1 MEPVSRPKGPLPKE
15 TLTRVAIGFFSLLI
29 SLPCLSSSRGYTANV
44 LGRLSVCEKKKET
57 VNYSDEN
64 TDNTAN
70 NSSFSTFLSMWNH
83 NFANGRSEGS
93 KKRVVFSEKCP
104 NMIFEGM

>member
-1 MEPVSRPKGPLPKE
+1 MK
-15 TLTRVAIGFFSLLI
+15 
-29 SLPCLSSSRGYTANV
+29 
-44 LGRLSVCEKKKET
+44 KKKET

-64 TDNTAN
+64 ADN

-83 NFANGRSEGS
+83 NFANGRSEGLE
-93 KKRVVFSEKCP
+93 KRVVFSEKCP